1 MNNIIEQDHRNI
13 KKITDNILGFKHF
26 RSACSTIQGIE
37 ALSMIRKGQEN
48 TRTIL
53 EEITLINV
61 IFGVA

>member
-1 MNNIIEQDHRNI
+1 M
-13 KKITDNILGFKHF
+13 LGFKHF

-37 ALSMIRKGQEN
+37 AMSMIRKGQGN

-53 EEITLINV
+53 EEVTLINV